1 MNHSS
6 YYNQVKNF
14 FEHYIEYEQPI
25 AIGVSWG
32 SDSIYLL
39 YCIQTRW
46 KEQKREPSSLHI
58 VSCDH
63 NTREN
68 TKNEIQLVQSYCKGN
83 KFFTD
88 KYEGSI
94 FDERRLREWR
104 HSIFVKY
111 SRENNCKFLLLWHH
125 LDDRIETTFLNINRS
140 CGKKWLLWLQVHAS
154 HFLDDSLSIVRPLL
168 SLKKEE
174 IMKDINQ
181 LKLKYYDDP
190 SNNDINSSQ
199 RNMIRSLLQQY
210 FNTEWFYN
218 SMTTLYNTIETNFP
232 ISEKTKNIIYGSDNI
247 AYYIHTQDHEKQ
259 YLITITHTQRTSDLL
274 YKIYEHFNKSINPRS
289 TTLSTLSDSLNK
301 KSGNKIIYQWLSIQA
316 SRYGSIISIIK

>member
-6 YYNQVKNF
+6 YYNQAKTF

-68 TKNEIQLVQSYCKGN
+68 TKNETQLVQSYCKEN
-83 KFFTD
+83 KFLTD
-88 KYEGSI
+88 KYEGSS
-94 FDERRLREWR
+94 FDESKLREWR

-111 SRENNCKFLLLWHH
+111 CKENNCKILLLWHH
-125 LDDRIETTFLNINRS
+125 LDDRIETTFLNINRG
-140 CGKKWLLWLQVHAS
+140 CGKKWLLWLQVHS
-154 HFLDDSLSIVRPLL
+154 FHFLDNSLSIVRPLL

-174 IMKDINQ
+174 IIKDINQ
-181 LKLKYYDDP
+181 LQLKYYDDP
-190 SNNDINSSQ
+190 SNNDINYSQ
-199 RNMIRSLLQQY
+199 RNMIRSLLQQH
-210 FNTEWFYN
+210 FNTEWFYK
-218 SMTTLYNTIETNFP
+218 SMIKLYNIIDAKGH
-232 ISEKTKNIIYGSDNI
+232 ISEKSENIIYDNNNT
-247 AYYIHTQDHEKQ
+247 AYYIHPQHTQTQ
-259 YLITITHTQRTSDLL
+259 YLITVTHKQRTPDLL
-274 YKIYEHFNKSINPRS
+274 YKMYDYFNKSINPRS
-289 TTLSTLSDSLNK
+289 TTLTTLSESLNK
-301 KSGNKIIYQWLSIQA
+301 KSGNKITYQWLCIQA